1 MNIIV
6 GGSKGLG
13 KYLVN
18 EYISRNIKIIS
29 FARSYSKKKIIS
41 NNLRNVKFDINNFYF
56 KDLDYLIPK
65 NSIDSIFMTVGLF
78 YDDDDIYN
86 VEKKNNELIN
96 TNALSIVKIINFL
109 IKKNKFKNKSSINFF
124 SSVSTFFPRN
134 KNIMYTASKSFLN
147 SYANS
152 LRIFMQQTNKNISV
166 NNFILGILD
175 KPLSGV
181 SYDYKIKGFSKKKL
195 AKLICK
201 KSLSSNKNII
211 IPRYWILF
219 NILLNILPNKLIL
232 ILIKILQK

>member
-1 MNIIV
+1 
-6 GGSKGLG
+6 
-13 KYLVN
+13 
-18 EYISRNIKIIS
+18 
-29 FARSYSKKKIIS
+29 
-41 NNLRNVKFDINNFYF
+41 
-56 KDLDYLIPK
+56 
-65 NSIDSIFMTVGLF
+65 
-78 YDDDDIYN
+78 
-86 VEKKNNELIN
+86 
-96 TNALSIVKIINFL
+96 
-109 IKKNKFKNKSSINFF
+109 
-124 SSVSTFFPRN
+124 
-134 KNIMYTASKSFLN
+134 MYTASKSFLN

>member
-1 MNIIV
+1 MIVIV

-18 EYISRNIKIIS
+18 EYKGRNIKIMS
-29 FARSYSKKKIIS
+29 FARSYPKKQIS
-41 NNLRNVKFDINNFYF
+41 NKLTNVKFDINNFYF
-56 KDLDYLIPK
+56 KDLDHLIPK
-65 NSIDSIFMTVGLF
+65 NSIESIFMTVGIF

-86 VEKKNNELIN
+86 SKQKNNKLIN
-96 TNALSIVKIINFL
+96 TNVMSIVKIINFL
-109 IKKNKFKNKSSINFF
+109 IKNNKFKNRSSINFF

-152 LRIFMQQTNKNISV
+152 LRIFMRQEKKNISV
-166 NNFILGILD
+166 NNFIIGILD
-175 KPLSGV
+175 EPLSGV
-181 SYDYKIKGFSKKKL
+181 DYDYKIKGFSKKKL

-201 KSLSSNKNII
+201 MSLNNSKNII
-211 IPRYWILF
+211 IPRYWILL